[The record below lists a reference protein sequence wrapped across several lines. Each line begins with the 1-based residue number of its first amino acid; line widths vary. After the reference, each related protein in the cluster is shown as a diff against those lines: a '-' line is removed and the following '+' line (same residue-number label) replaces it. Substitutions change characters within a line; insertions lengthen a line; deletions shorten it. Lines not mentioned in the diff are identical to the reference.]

1 MHLKASLHALDW
13 VIKLDT
19 WGQMPL
25 SSQKGNKGERAAILS
40 QCHTKAMSGQNAW
53 AVETLTLPVSHLFN
67 LMFSEMNLST
77 SRSSNPPKPEWA
89 TWKPLGCHRTTY
101 LIIVLSVMLDLK
113 KLVNFKT
120 KQKTITHL
128 LDFVNF
134 YKPATH
140 LLDFV
145 NFDKPATHL
154 EGVCWGPLSLISW
167 ESWYS
172 YVSAWLRFGQLLEV

>member
-1 MHLKASLHALDW
+1 
-13 VIKLDT
+13 
-19 WGQMPL
+19 
-25 SSQKGNKGERAAILS
+25 
-40 QCHTKAMSGQNAW
+40 
-53 AVETLTLPVSHLFN
+53 
-67 LMFSEMNLST
+67 
-77 SRSSNPPKPEWA
+77 
-89 TWKPLGCHRTTY
+89 
-101 LIIVLSVMLDLK
+101 MLDLK

-134 YKPATH
+134 YKAATH

-172 YVSAWLRFGQLLEV
+172 YVSA